1 MDHNGTQG
9 QGNGYR
15 SNGEGYRA
23 SGPQGGSYSR
33 GAEGYGGRDD
43 DRGEHRGSGYG
54 GRSEYRGGEYGGPAQ
69 GGYRGNESYGGPSQG
84 GYRGGDYRGNE
95 SNTTYAQ
102 SGYTQGG
109 YAQGGYSQGGYRGGE
124 GYGGQSQGGYAQ
136 GGYGGSQGATRGGQ
150 GRDSFQERPEDSD
163 AVVKV
168 IEVLA
173 QSEQGW
179 DDAARR
185 AVEQAS
191 HSVRNIRSLYIKDM
205 QAVVRDGR
213 IAQYRITAKLS
224 FVLDGSDQ
232 QHDDRG
238 RPSRMR

>member
-43 DRGEHRGSGYG
+43 YRGAEGYG
-54 GRSEYRGGEYGGPAQ
+54 GRNDYRGSEYGGQ
-69 GGYRGNESYGGPSQG
+69 SQG
-84 GYRGGDYRGNE
+84 GYGYQSRGGYAQGGSRGSEGYGGRNDYRGNE
-95 SNTTYAQ
+95 DNTT
-102 SGYTQGG
+102 
-109 YAQGGYSQGGYRGGE
+109 YAQGGYSQGGY
-124 GYGGQSQGGYAQ
+124 SQGGY
-136 GGYGGSQGATRGGQ
+136 GSSSQGSTRGGQ

-232 QHDDRG
+232 PHDDRG
-238 RPSRMR
+238 RSSRMR

>member
-15 SNGEGYRA
+15 SHGEGYRA

-33 GAEGYGGRDD
+33 GAEGYGGRDEY
-43 DRGEHRGSGYG
+43 RGEGYG
-54 GRSEYRGGEYGGPAQ
+54 GRGE
-69 GGYRGNESYGGPSQG
+69 YRGNEG
-84 GYRGGDYRGNE
+84 
-95 SNTTYAQ
+95 NTT
-102 SGYTQGG
+102 
-109 YAQGGYSQGGYRGGE
+109 YAQGGYSQGGYGG
-124 GYGGQSQGGYAQ
+124 YSQG
-136 GGYGGSQGATRGGQ
+136 STRGGQ
-150 GRDSFQERPEDSD
+150 GRDSFQEHPEDSD

-238 RPSRMR
+238 RSSRYR

>member
-43 DRGEHRGSGYG
+43 YRGAEGYG
-54 GRSEYRGGEYGGPAQ
+54 GR
-69 GGYRGNESYGGPSQG
+69 N
-84 GYRGGDYRGNE
+84 DYRGNE
-95 SNTTYAQ
+95 DNTT
-102 SGYTQGG
+102 
-109 YAQGGYSQGGYRGGE
+109 YAQGGYSQGGY
-124 GYGGQSQGGYAQ
+124 SQGGY
-136 GGYGGSQGATRGGQ
+136 GSSSQGSTRGGQ

-232 QHDDRG
+232 PHDDRG
-238 RPSRMR
+238 RSSRMR

>member
-15 SNGEGYRA
+15 GNGEGYRA

-33 GAEGYGGRDD
+33 GDEGYGGRN
-43 DRGEHRGSGYG
+43 
-54 GRSEYRGGEYGGPAQ
+54 EYRG
-69 GGYRGNESYGGPSQG
+69 N
-84 GYRGGDYRGNE
+84 
-95 SNTTYAQ
+95 
-102 SGYTQGG
+102 
-109 YAQGGYSQGGYRGGE
+109 E

-136 GGYGGSQGATRGGQ
+136 GGYGGRGDDRGYESNTTYAQGNYGYSQGGYAQGGHSQSQGSTRGGQ

-191 HSVRNIRSLYIKDM
+191 QSVRNIRSLYIKDM

-232 QHDDRG
+232 QSDDRG
-238 RPSRMR
+238 RQSRYR

>member
-15 SNGEGYRA
+15 NNGEGYRA
-23 SGPQGGSYSR
+23 SGPQGGSYGR

-43 DRGEHRGSGYG
+43 YRGGEGYG
-54 GRSEYRGGEYGGPAQ
+54 GRNDYRGGEGYGGRNE
-69 GGYRGNESYGGPSQG
+69 YRGSEYGGQSQG
-84 GYRGGDYRGNE
+84 GYSQGGYGGRNDYRGNE
-95 SNTTYAQ
+95 DNTTYAQ
-102 SGYTQGG
+102 GGYAQGGYGSQSRGG
-109 YAQGGYSQGGYRGGE
+109 YAQGGYSQGGY
-124 GYGGQSQGGYAQ
+124 GGQSQG
-136 GGYGGSQGATRGGQ
+136 STRGGQ

-191 HSVRNIRSLYIKDM
+191 QSVRNIRSLYIKDM

-232 QHDDRG
+232 QHHDDRG
-238 RPSRMR
+238 RSSRMR